1 MNLFYILDNHLP
13 IKRNSDKYPHEMK
26 NREEMRQNDPGNCAF
41 WNVGL
46 MCPEMPVYQ
55 EASQHGTQREGE
67 RGLGSYN

>member
-1 MNLFYILDNHLP
+1 
-13 IKRNSDKYPHEMK
+13 MK
-26 NREEMRQNDPGNCAF
+26 NREEMRQNDPGICAF

-46 MCPEMPVYQ
+46 MCTEMPVYQ